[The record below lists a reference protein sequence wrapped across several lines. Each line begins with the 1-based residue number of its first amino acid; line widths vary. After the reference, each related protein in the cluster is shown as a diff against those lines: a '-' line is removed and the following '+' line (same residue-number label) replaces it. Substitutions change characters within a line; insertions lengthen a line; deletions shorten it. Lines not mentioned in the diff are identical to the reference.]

1 MNNDILCI
9 CYSRTGKTRQTMAEI
24 AAALDC
30 EVLELHDHARRIGAM
45 GWLRCG
51 LDAMRKKT
59 IAVNRIE
66 TPQPLWK
73 YKLVIL
79 GTPVWAGR
87 CSSVMRAFLKRRG
100 YELDEVAYVITH
112 ASDEPYRKVFEQM
125 DLYLESPHVA
135 DVSLR
140 PGSAGYI
147 FWRDQF
153 LKTCADFAG
162 CELLPIPEDEAAE
175 ANREAAGSERP
186 ATGAANAEE
195 TE

>member
-9 CYSRTGKTRQTMAEI
+9 CYSRTGRTRQTMAEI

-30 EVLELHDHARRIGAM
+30 ELLELHDHAHRTGAM

-87 CSSVMRAFLKRRG
+87 CSSVMRGFLKRRG
-100 YELDEVAYVITH
+100 FELRNVAYVITH
-112 ASDEPYRKVFEQM
+112 KSEQPYRRVFEQM
-125 DLYLESPHVA
+125 DMYLLAPHVD
-135 DVSLR
+135 DVTLQ
-140 PGSAGYI
+140 PGSPGYI

-153 LKTCADFAG
+153 LKSIADRMGVTLCTA
-162 CELLPIPEDEAAE
+162 PESVTVPDAP
-175 ANREAAGSERP
+175 S
-186 ATGAANAEE
+186 E
-195 TE
+195 TEQ

>member
-24 AAALDC
+24 AAALDSELL
-30 EVLELHDHARRIGAM
+30 EVSDRVRRGGAM

-59 IAVNRIE
+59 NAINRVE
-66 TPQPLWK
+66 TAKPLWE

-87 CSSVMRAFLKRRG
+87 CASVMRAFLKRRG
-100 YELDEVAYVITH
+100 YELPDVAYVITH
-112 ASDEPYRKVFEQM
+112 GSDEPYRAVFEQM
-125 DLYLESPHVA
+125 DLYLRKPRVA
-135 DVSLR
+135 EASLR
-140 PGSAGYI
+140 PDSAGYI

-153 LKTCADFAG
+153 LKTCADFVG
-162 CELLPIPEDEAAE
+162 CALLPVPESGEAAQS
-175 ANREAAGSERP
+175 APG
-186 ATGAANAEE
+186 GE

>member
-9 CYSRTGKTRQTMAEI
+9 YYSRTGKTRKVMEEI
-24 AAALDC
+24 ATALDC
-30 EVLELHDHARRIGAM
+30 PLLELHDHAHRSGAM

-59 IAVNRIE
+59 NAINRIE
-66 TPQPLWK
+66 TEQLLWK

-100 YELDEVAYVITH
+100 LELDEVAYVITH
-112 ASDEPYRKVFEQM
+112 SSDEPYREVFDQM
-125 DLYLESPHVA
+125 DTYLESPHVA
-135 DVSLR
+135 EVSLR

-162 CELLPIPEDEAAE
+162 CKLLPIPGEDESNA
-175 ANREAAGSERP
+175 SE
-186 ATGAANAEE
+186 NKE